1 MLYILLQHEWCDL
14 KHKIISGKGAI
25 ERRRKTM
32 WVDGCWPKI
41 WFNSAIQHPLQCI
54 GWLALSSLV
63 ACPASTKVILLSER
77 LLSENF
83 SECLRRT
90 KVSLPSHNLFCNY
103 WYGQFLTTSKAQLHQ
118 NYPFLRKEQC
128 FCRKNLQ
135 IHILWKSWGFL
146 LRCPKARQPLCQAAM
161 IINCV
166 NRAKLTNRLLH
177 GPFGY
182 TIGHQLLWNI
192 LWDLYLWSQ
201 LSIICTTDLN
211 CVGM

>member
-103 WYGQFLTTSKAQLHQ
+103 WYGQFEVLTTSKAQLHQ
-118 NYPFLRKEQC
+118 NYPFLRNCKKQC
-128 FCRKNLQ
+128 FCRKK
-135 IHILWKSWGFL
+135 ITEGFF
-146 LRCPKARQPLCQAAM
+146 CAAQKHASP
-161 IINCV
+161 C
-166 NRAKLTNRLLH
+166 ARLLWSSIVSIAQNW
-177 GPFGY
+177 PTDFCMVLLVY
-182 TIGHQLLWNI
+182 TIGHRLL
-192 LWDLYLWSQ
+192 
-201 LSIICTTDLN
+201 
-211 CVGM
+211 